1 LDRKKR
7 RGKQLAWAGL
17 GALTALACAS
27 GRSGLSAIDATDKG
41 GLVPLDVPAARLEAA
56 HAPRRLAVAVGIG
69 SFDDPGW
76 RRLRYPE
83 KDAADLSRVLYDPER
98 GMFTSVETL
107 PGATRDEIRHALD
120 RLAGEDQDDRDT
132 VVLYVSTHGTLA
144 RDARGQL
151 HRYLV
156 TRDTRLDDIPGTALS
171 LDELKG
177 RFDAFR
183 SRRKVL
189 ILAACHSGG
198 GKSLLPDE
206 LQEEAERTKAGFLVR
221 PIEEVSRATV
231 VLAASDWGEA
241 AREDERLENDI
252 YTHYFVEALQI
263 GADRNGDGAVT
274 ADEAHDYARRMT
286 YDYTGGLQRP
296 TAEMTEVGADAIVLA
311 GQTRRKGRPELYSY
325 APALDGFTIRV
336 DGRPLADLPGGI
348 AVDTG
353 RHRVQLAKGQGPD
366 VVDLP
371 IALDPGQRV
380 DLTDLMGRAEGLW
393 VAAPRLGALG
403 FLGRSGRD
411 LLPLVPAAGATLT
424 RRDWPARRLSLRLDL
439 TGSTGSARYGGAR
452 FDYTAVAAGVALPW
466 QVSPGPSRLRLFAG
480 PRLSGVYLTRRF
492 RLALAGG
499 PQSYLVMTPGLLTG
513 ATWDAGRRLTLGM
526 EIQADWALV
535 RVDGRDRSSAFGAFL
550 VGAGYRF

>member
-1 LDRKKR
+1 MDRKR
-7 RGKQLAWAGL
+7 RRSERLAWAGL
-17 GALTALACAS
+17 GALMALACAS
-27 GRSGLSAIDATDKG
+27 ARPGPSAIVAEDKG
-41 GLVPLDVPAARLEAA
+41 GLVPLDVPAARLAAA
-56 HAPRRLAVAVGIG
+56 HAPRRLAVAAGIDA
-69 SFDDPGW
+69 FDDPGW
-76 RRLRYPE
+76 RRLRFPE
-83 KDAADLSRVLYDPER
+83 KDAADLSRVLSDPER
-98 GMFTSVETL
+98 GMFTRVETL
-107 PGATRDEIRHALD
+107 PGATREEIRRALD
-120 RLAGEDQDDRDT
+120 RLADEDQDERDT
-132 VVLYVSTHGTLA
+132 VVLYLSTHGTLA

-156 TRDTRLDDIPGTALS
+156 MRDTRLDDIPGTALS

-177 RFDAFR
+177 RFDALR

-206 LQEEAERTKAGFLVR
+206 IQEEAERTKAGFLIR

-231 VLAASDWGEA
+231 VLAAADWGET

-274 ADEAHDYARRMT
+274 VDEAHDYARRMT
-286 YDYTGGLQRP
+286 YDYTGGQQRP

-311 GQTRRKGRPELYSY
+311 GQVRRKGRPELYSY

-336 DGRPLADLPGGI
+336 DGRPLADLPGGV
-348 AVDTG
+348 AVDVG
-353 RHRVQLAKGQGPD
+353 RHRVQLAKGPGAG

-371 IALDPGQRV
+371 VALGPGQRV
-380 DLTDLMGRAEGLW
+380 DLADLMSRAEGLW
-393 VAAPRLGALG
+393 EVAPRLGMLG
-403 FLGRSGRD
+403 FLGRGGRD
-411 LLPLVPAAGATLT
+411 LLPFVPAAGATLT
-424 RRDWPARRLSLRLDL
+424 RRDWPARRLSLRVDL
-439 TGSTGSARYGGAR
+439 TGATGAARYGGAR

-466 QVSPGPSRLRLFAG
+466 QIPLGPSRLRLQLG

-492 RLALAGG
+492 RLTLAGA
-499 PQSYLVMTPGLLTG
+499 PQSYFVTTPGLLAG
-513 ATWDAGRRLTLGM
+513 ASLDAGRRVTLGL
-526 EIQADWALV
+526 ELQADWAVV
-535 RVDGRDRSSAFGAFL
+535 RVDGHDRSSAFGALL